1 MSDFLS
7 ATARVA
13 RLPRVPAPP
22 ARAPVV
28 SAARSLSA
36 AAEAFGWRWL
46 VLMIGIFWAS
56 ASGAVGLGGL
66 TVLSSL
72 GQPLHLE
79 VSITGWAGEP
89 ISAVRVP
96 APAARGA
103 RRAELLQFEVDGA
116 GTALPVLRVRSR
128 EPVDEPFMELVLQ
141 LDSPHGRVV
150 RAYTFLLDPPGMR
163 PVGETV
169 PGTTVSRSL
178 TPSGPGLVSAPAAAI
193 PSPAPS
199 TGPTPQRA
207 SERAVVPSVSG
218 VVITAPVPSAA
229 TMPVPETPAVAP
241 PAASP
246 PAVAPP
252 ATAPAMPST
261 AIPPPVT
268 PTSPTTQALNAAAAA
283 STPNVS
289 PLPVAVPAETGAVT
303 VTTPAEIQV
312 PRGTTLSEI
321 AQKLRPPGA
330 SLEQTMVALYRANPS
345 AFGGTVHVLRAGA
358 RLDVPSAA
366 DIIAVAPAEARQL
379 LKLHAEQF
387 RAQREQIAA
396 APRQVEGRAPAQ
408 TVGGAVGGASSTPVV
423 EAAPGDRL
431 ELSKAG
437 LAGSGGADRP
447 TAQAV
452 APSESAVALENALRE
467 QNERIALL
475 EQNLKSLQT
484 LLALRNEQLAQ
495 LQGRAQVASET
506 TAPTAPSVSGSVSS
520 AAQSGAK
527 GAASAAASPSAT
539 PVTAPATAVTAAA
552 STAAPPS
559 TAVTPVASNAAP
571 SAGVMPPVSNAAPNS
586 SVTPATPAD
595 AGKTDQPAP
604 LVSSASSGLTAQPV
618 AQQRGL
624 EELLAH
630 PWVLP
635 ATAAGLL
642 LVTVLIGWSLFGSRQ
657 RRPLLGDEPDVPGG
671 AAVRDARADAPVW
684 GASAESSLHD
694 VVNSSNSSPSPSSRQ
709 SGPDGSSPLEK
720 AIGGRFE
727 LPSLELGAE
736 ASAATTAA
744 PVQQTVRDSAP
755 EPPRQA
761 AQQTASET
769 TREPRQEPATVTMAT
784 ATNTAATGAAQEA
797 VVEGVA
803 SATPAPTSQAVAG
816 ISPAIRRQMA
826 SQLELAAA
834 YLEIGDH
841 ERARELLEGV
851 RATGDSQQQQ
861 RAREMLNRL

>member
-1 MSDFLS
+1 
-7 ATARVA
+7 VA
-13 RLPRVPAPP
+13 AI
-22 ARAPVV
+22 
-28 SAARSLSA
+28 
-36 AAEAFGWRWL
+36 GWRWL
-46 VLMIGIFWAS
+46 MLVAGIFWVS

-72 GQPLHLE
+72 GQPLNLE
-79 VSITGWAGEP
+79 VAITGWAGEP

-103 RRAELLQFEVDGA
+103 RRPEPLQFEVDGA
-116 GTALPVLRVRSR
+116 GTALPVLRIRSR

-141 LDSPHGRVV
+141 IDSPQGRVV

-178 TPSGPGLVSAPAAAI
+178 TPSGPGLVSAPVVATPPPTPLAA
-193 PSPAPS
+193 PA
-199 TGPTPQRA
+199 PQRA
-207 SERAVVPSVSG
+207 PERAVVPSVSG
-218 VVITAPVPSAA
+218 VVIAAPVPPAA
-229 TMPVPETPAVAP
+229 TAPVPETPTVAP
-241 PAASP
+241 SAAA
-246 PAVAPP
+246 PAVPS
-252 ATAPAMPST
+252 TAMPPGAMPPGAMPPG

-268 PTSPTTQALNAAAAA
+268 PTSPATQALSAAAAP
-283 STPNVS
+283 STPNAS
-289 PLPVAVPAETGAVT
+289 PLPVAVPAESSTAMVA
-303 VTTPAEIQV
+303 TPAEVQV
-312 PRGTTLSEI
+312 PRGMTLSEI

-358 RLDVPSAA
+358 RLEVPSAA

-396 APRQVEGRAPAQ
+396 APRQVEGRAPTQ
-408 TVGGAVGGASSTPVV
+408 TVGGAVGGAVSAPAV
-423 EAAPGDRL
+423 EASPGDRL

-437 LAGSGGADRP
+437 VSGPGSVDRP
-447 TAQAV
+447 AAQAS
-452 APSESAVALENALRE
+452 ASSESAVAVENALRE

-495 LQGRAQVASET
+495 LQGRLQAASET
-506 TAPTAPSVSGSVSS
+506 AAPTAPGVSGSVSA
-520 AAQSGAK
+520 AAQSDT
-527 GAASAAASPSAT
+527 AAASPSAM
-539 PVTAPATAVTAAA
+539 PVTASAAVTAAA
-552 STAAPPS
+552 STAAS
-559 TAVTPVASNAAP
+559 ATAVTPAASNAAP
-571 SAGVMPPVSNAAPNS
+571 SSGVTPPVPNAASNS
-586 SVTPATPAD
+586 SVTPTAASD

-604 LVSSASSGLTAQPV
+604 LVSSESPKLAAQPV
-618 AQQRGL
+618 VQQSGW
-624 EELLAH
+624 EDLLAH

-642 LVTVLIGWSLFGSRQ
+642 LVTALIGWSLFGSRQ
-657 RRPLLGDEPDVPGG
+657 RRPLLGEEPDIP
-671 AAVRDARADAPVW
+671 AAVTVREAQADTPVVV
-684 GASAESSLHD
+684 SLPGSFPQD
-694 VVNSSNSSPSPSSRQ
+694 VANSSNPSPTPSSPEL
-709 SGPDGSSPLEK
+709 GPDGSSPLEK

-727 LPSLELGAE
+727 LPSLELGA
-736 ASAATTAA
+736 SANTA
-744 PVQQTVRDSAP
+744 
-755 EPPRQA
+755 
-761 AQQTASET
+761 
-769 TREPRQEPATVTMAT
+769 QEPETGAA
-784 ATNTAATGAAQEA
+784 AKAATGTAAKAAPEAVQEAAAQ
-797 VVEGVA
+797 GVA
-803 SATPAPTSQAVAG
+803 SASPISTGPAVAG
-816 ISPAIRRQMA
+816 VSPAIRRQMA

-851 RATGDSQQQQ
+851 RANGDSQQQQ

>member
-1 MSDFLS
+1 
-7 ATARVA
+7 
-13 RLPRVPAPP
+13 
-22 ARAPVV
+22 
-28 SAARSLSA
+28 
-36 AAEAFGWRWL
+36 
-46 VLMIGIFWAS
+46 
-56 ASGAVGLGGL
+56 
-66 TVLSSL
+66 
-72 GQPLHLE
+72 
-79 VSITGWAGEP
+79 
-89 ISAVRVP
+89 
-96 APAARGA
+96 
-103 RRAELLQFEVDGA
+103 
-116 GTALPVLRVRSR
+116 
-128 EPVDEPFMELVLQ
+128 
-141 LDSPHGRVV
+141 
-150 RAYTFLLDPPGMR
+150 
-163 PVGETV
+163 
-169 PGTTVSRSL
+169 
-178 TPSGPGLVSAPAAAI
+178 
-193 PSPAPS
+193 
-199 TGPTPQRA
+199 
-207 SERAVVPSVSG
+207 
-218 VVITAPVPSAA
+218 
-229 TMPVPETPAVAP
+229 MPVPETPAVA
-241 PAASP
+241 P

-268 PTSPTTQALNAAAAA
+268 PISPTTQALNAAAAA

-303 VTTPAEIQV
+303 VSTPAEIQV

-396 APRQVEGRAPAQ
+396 APRQVEGRAPTQ

-447 TAQAV
+447 TAQAA

-495 LQGRAQVASET
+495 LQGRAQAASET

-520 AAQSGAK
+520 AAQSGTK

-552 STAAPPS
+552 STAAPPA
-559 TAVTPVASNAAP
+559 TAVTPAASAAAPATAVTPAASNAAP
-571 SAGVMPPVSNAAPNS
+571 SAGVMPPVSNAASNS

-604 LVSSASSGLTAQPV
+604 LVSSVSSGLTAQPV

-657 RRPLLGDEPDVPGG
+657 RRPLLGDEPDVPAG
-671 AAVRDARADAPVW
+671 AAVHEARADAPAW

-709 SGPDGSSPLEK
+709 RGPDGSSPLEK

-769 TREPRQEPATVTMAT
+769 TREPGQEPALEPATVTMAT